1 MTPGLR
7 AMRRSRGQRWW
18 VMAGTLVLSLGLVWG
33 NAMGAMTPV
42 WQEVAPRE
50 PLTLW
55 LAATPDSPAPEAR
68 RLLEAARLLLALLGE
83 EDRVGV
89 MGVSGG
95 LRPVLPAKPLTAA
108 HRQSVLQKISQ
119 ALSPGLPATPAAPR
133 PADGSEVRGGRGV
146 LVFLSA
152 RASPEAEQEEAAKAA
167 RVAGLTP
174 LWLSLGGEGKA
185 GSSPSGP
192 RVFAAASPELW
203 ADACLELME
212 HLKAPECVPR
222 QTQGFFLDATVA
234 RARWF
239 LPAAPRHRPALITP
253 DGRVLPAGR
262 PAPGLRWQAGE
273 GYLLADLK
281 DPAPGW
287 WRVSAPVPERWRC
300 LVDSTAPL
308 RVWRPGGPLTA
319 HRRPW
324 VAVGWEVPG
333 PLTFSLQ
340 WQRPDGTWQRL
351 ELGEPPSAPPS
362 GLPAGARLGLL
373 PQALAPGSWQIR
385 VTATGPELIRTRL
398 LKLSVPPARD
408 GLRAAGDGGLRLEV
422 EDGPPGGWQGWLGLH
437 SPASGWAGRFV
448 HVSSRGGGLG
458 PLTGLPPGSYLIAS
472 ELWGAGAPGLPPVWR
487 PAPVAISLPAV
498 RAAPGPGPPASPS
511 GLWARV
517 SRLLASRP
525 SLPAKSPARRL
536 AQGLAWAGLLGGL
549 ALLLALAL
557 MMHRSPGTGAEE
569 SPAASLLASEQL
581 QAILTERARLA
592 AQVEELERALAQLS
606 RENESLRQE
615 LEARSQAI
623 QEKARLASQW
633 QEEALKAQEE
643 ARLIQEEYTAL
654 YARSRRDKDALRR
667 T

>member
-1 MTPGLR
+1 
-7 AMRRSRGQRWW
+7 MRMSRGQRWRL
-18 VMAGTLVLSLGLVWG
+18 VAGALVLSLGLAWG
-33 NAMGAMTPV
+33 TAMGAMTPL

-55 LAATPDSPAPEAR
+55 LAAAPDSPAPEAR
-68 RLLEAARLLLALLGE
+68 RLLAAARLLLALLSE
-83 EDRVGV
+83 KDRVGV
-89 MGVSGG
+89 MAVSGG
-95 LRPVLPAKPLTAA
+95 LRQVLPAEPLTAS
-108 HRQSVLQKISQ
+108 HRQAVLQKISL

-133 PADGSEVRGGRGV
+133 PAGGSELRGGRGV
-146 LVFLSA
+146 LVFLSV
-152 RASPEAEQEEAAKAA
+152 RASPEAKQEEAAKAA
-167 RVAGLTP
+167 RGAGLTP
-174 LWLSLGGEGKA
+174 LWLSLGAGGKT

-203 ADACLELME
+203 AEACLELLD

-222 QTQGFFLDATVA
+222 QKQGFFLDATVA

-239 LPAAPRHRPALITP
+239 LPAAPRHRPALIAP

-273 GYLLADLK
+273 GYFLADMK

-287 WRVSAPVPERWRC
+287 WRVSAAAPDRWRC

-308 RVWRPGGPLTA
+308 RVWLPAGPLTA
-319 HRRPW
+319 HLRPW
-324 VAVGWEVPG
+324 MAADWEGPG
-333 PLTFSLQ
+333 PLIFSLQ
-340 WQRPDGTWQRL
+340 WQRPDGTFRTL
-351 ELGEPPSAPPS
+351 ELTEPSSAPPS
-362 GLPAGARLGLL
+362 GLPTGARLGLL
-373 PQALAPGSWQIR
+373 PQALAPGSWQVR
-385 VTATGPELIRTRL
+385 VTATGPEAIRTRL
-398 LKLSVPPARD
+398 FRLSVLPARG
-408 GLRAAGDGGLRLEV
+408 GLRAEGEGGLRLEV

-448 HVSSRGGGLG
+448 RFSPRGGRLE
-458 PLTGLPPGSYLIAS
+458 PLTGLPPGSYLLAS

-487 PAPVAISLPAV
+487 PAPVAFSLPAL
-498 RAAPGPGPPASPS
+498 RAAPGLGPPASPS
-511 GLWARV
+511 GLRAKV

-525 SLPAKSPARRL
+525 SASAKSPARRL
-536 AQGLAWAGLLGGL
+536 ALGLAWAGLVGGL

-557 MMHRSPGTGAEE
+557 MMRRAPETGAEE
-569 SPAASLLASEQL
+569 PPAASLLAGEQL
-581 QAILTERARLA
+581 QAILAERARLA

-654 YARSRRDKDALRR
+654 YARSQRDKDALRR